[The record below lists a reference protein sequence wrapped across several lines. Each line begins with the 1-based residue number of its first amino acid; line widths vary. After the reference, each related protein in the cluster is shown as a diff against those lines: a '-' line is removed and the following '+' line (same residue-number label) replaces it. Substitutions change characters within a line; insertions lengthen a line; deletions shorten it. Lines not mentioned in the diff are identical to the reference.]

1 MPIHI
6 YRNKKRRSSDQTT
19 KPTQQRASVLSLSGS
34 YHNAVFASLPLKKG
48 VIQFFVLPTYEV
60 RSSIIEDQRKD

>member
-6 YRNKKRRSSDQTT
+6 YRNTKKRSSDPTT

-34 YHNAVFASLPLKKG
+34 YNNAVFASLLLKKG

-60 RSSIIEDQRKD
+60 RSSII